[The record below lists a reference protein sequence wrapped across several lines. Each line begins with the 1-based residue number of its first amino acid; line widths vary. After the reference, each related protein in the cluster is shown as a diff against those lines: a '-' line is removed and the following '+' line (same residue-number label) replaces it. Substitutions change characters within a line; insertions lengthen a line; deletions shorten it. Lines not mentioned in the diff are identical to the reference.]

1 MNGSQMVRIE
11 SLGTYLPEQ
20 VLTMEDLLASCR
32 RRPPWDLER
41 ITGIRERRVAVGE
54 FAIDLAVQAARR
66 ALALSSYRAADLDVI
81 ICASISKHNRENEFQ
96 LEPATAA
103 LVSQS
108 IGAASARVF
117 DVVPN
122 VLKEVQK
129 IHDCPAVINEKSR
142 KPAPLAKKPEEFE
155 TPNAEKGILDLNIR
169 EQAEKYPQF
178 IRAISKRLKNRE
190 SAFVIWFHG
199 IDDDDLSEQAAKL
212 EGQDVLNCLI
222 GYRKRPQSTGIQ
234 KGQSSVR

>member
-1 MNGSQMVRIE
+1 MPADDIE
-11 SLGTYLPEQ
+11 ILKGKANPNI
-20 VLTMEDLLASCR
+20 VLIAPHGRKED
-32 RRPPWDLER
+32 DTN
-41 ITGIRERRVAVGE
+41 TG
-54 FAIDLAVQAARR
+54 
-66 ALALSSYRAADLDVI
+66 AL
-81 ICASISKHNRENEFQ
+81 
-96 LEPATAA
+96 
-103 LVSQS
+103 
-108 IGAASARVF
+108 
-117 DVVPN
+117 
-122 VLKEVQK
+122 LKEVQK